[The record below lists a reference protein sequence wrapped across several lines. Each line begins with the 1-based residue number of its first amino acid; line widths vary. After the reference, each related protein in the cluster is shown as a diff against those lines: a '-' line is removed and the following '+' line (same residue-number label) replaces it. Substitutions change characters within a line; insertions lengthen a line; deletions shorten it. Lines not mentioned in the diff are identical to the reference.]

1 MDFEAQRR
9 EPLISGIGAQVS
21 KSFDEIFKKKTIFF
35 SVFSSNLR
43 YLGFSVLFF

>member
-21 KSFDEIFKKKTIFF
+21 KSFDEIFKKRRFF
-35 SVFSSNLR
+35 FQ
-43 YLGFSVLFF
+43 FFLQI